1 MKVRLGVL
9 LAVLVLGAFA
19 ASARVV
25 TAGTVVCNP
34 GAVVSVPLSV
44 DDLSDVAAAV
54 FTVNYDPTVVACLGV
69 TAGEAVAA
77 DRFTYADTGAGQVV
91 LVVPSFR
98 QAAGAIAW
106 VRLLAR
112 SGTQELFS
120 DVTVAEADLAAADG
134 LTDLSATNPITTVNG
149 MVRVVAA
156 DAAVARLENAFTL
169 WPVTRVESLTLA
181 DGDGLMASDD
191 GSPTVVSGAVSA
203 AGAIPV
209 AAPPSGWQT
218 GSYAL
223 LETPT
228 AGLSFALAGL
238 GSDDS
243 WTVRIAT
250 TGGRTTYWAD
260 VTVAGSVAVVAAEG
274 TLDRATAAQ
283 VRTALADELAAHPN
297 VKTVTVKGDRS
308 IVPLAVDL
316 GIAPQFDVLGTEATA
331 TYAAPTLAIVA
342 FDPRTG
348 LVRIRVTP
356 GEGNSIRAPLVT
368 GCIHVYGT
376 DDLSRRMQ
384 YLAGTRFDLTPYLK
398 DGTRGEADLT
408 VALGSHTFIK
418 VKAETTTKQEGEEE

>member
-218 GSYAL
+218 GS
-223 LETPT
+223 
-228 AGLSFALAGL
+228 
-238 GSDDS
+238 
-243 WTVRIAT
+243 
-250 TGGRTTYWAD
+250 
-260 VTVAGSVAVVAAEG
+260 
-274 TLDRATAAQ
+274 
-283 VRTALADELAAHPN
+283 
-297 VKTVTVKGDRS
+297 
-308 IVPLAVDL
+308 
-316 GIAPQFDVLGTEATA
+316 
-331 TYAAPTLAIVA
+331 
-342 FDPRTG
+342 
-348 LVRIRVTP
+348 
-356 GEGNSIRAPLVT
+356 
-368 GCIHVYGT
+368 
-376 DDLSRRMQ
+376 
-384 YLAGTRFDLTPYLK
+384 
-398 DGTRGEADLT
+398 
-408 VALGSHTFIK
+408 
-418 VKAETTTKQEGEEE
+418 